1 MYIIEQQI
9 TFYRCVRYSPK
20 TKMCYFLHGPR
31 PPRKVSPYKSLDLT
45 NNFFIDVHFEH
56 FLITSLVL
64 CVNQTLLIKYLMVTL
79 CYISGGSA
87 WLSNLITH
95 ITVEPNDTD

>member
-1 MYIIEQQI
+1 M
-9 TFYRCVRYSPK
+9 
-20 TKMCYFLHGPR
+20 
-31 PPRKVSPYKSLDLT
+31 
-45 NNFFIDVHFEH
+45 DVHFEH
-56 FLITSLVL
+56 FLMTSLVL